1 MSQKNGMCVVSLG
14 ASSWNELEPTHVQ
27 QETDRG
33 PLKTEA
39 QNLGS
44 EKESDR
50 EERAIDVR
58 SKKELAF

>member
-1 MSQKNGMCVVSLG
+1 MSLG

>member
-1 MSQKNGMCVVSLG
+1 MNQPMSSKR
-14 ASSWNELEPTHVQ
+14 H
-27 QETDRG
+27 RG

-44 EKESDR
+44 EKDSDR